1 MPHAAL
7 RLLPFLAL
15 LAALPAAAQKARTER
30 VAPDSRI
37 RNGVIFGALGAQIDG
52 DQMSGYHKAG
62 ITLGLSSTV
71 QLSDRWNVRLEA
83 AYIQKGA
90 RSPTQDSIPYPNLS
104 SISSLPPAAQQAALA
119 QAYQQVPGLWL
130 RYRLN
135 YIQLPVLVEYRASE
149 KVTLYGGAS
158 ADYLLRATADYGYGY
173 IAPLGP
179 QFRNLDIMAHA
190 GVELAFAHRWAVT
203 MRLMYSVRDI
213 TANGLGPDR
222 YLFFAT
228 GRTGGYRNNLLA
240 TTLRL
245 YFGDAPRFKGTPLF
259 RWGNKDSA
267 APAGAPPANSPDDGE
282 PTTP

>member
-7 RLLPFLAL
+7 RLLPLLAL
-15 LAALPAAAQKARTER
+15 LAALPVAAQKARTER
-30 VAPDSRI
+30 AAPDSRI

-71 QLSDRWNVRLEA
+71 QLSDRWNVRLEV

-90 RSPTQDSIPYPNLS
+90 RSPTDTTLMQFPDLGAAFTAMT
-104 SISSLPPAAQQAALA
+104 PPQQQAYLA
-119 QAYQQVPGLWL
+119 QFYQTIPQPWL

-173 IAPLGP
+173 GPPLGP

-213 TANGLGPDR
+213 TADGLGPDR

-228 GRTGGYRNNLLA
+228 GRTGGYRNNLLS

-245 YFGDAPRFKGTPLF
+245 YFGDAPKFKGTPLF
-259 RWGNKDSA
+259 RWGNKDNA
-267 APAGAPPANSPDDGE
+267 VPPAPAGGSDDGE